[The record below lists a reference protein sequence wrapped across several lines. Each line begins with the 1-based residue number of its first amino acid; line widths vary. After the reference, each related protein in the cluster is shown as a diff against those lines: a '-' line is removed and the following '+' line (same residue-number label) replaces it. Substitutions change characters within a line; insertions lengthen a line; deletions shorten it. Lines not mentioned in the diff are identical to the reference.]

1 MAVLVTAPNSSD
13 RQRDRDRRAMK
24 TILWI
29 LAVTFSAVAGFY
41 FGIGQGAK
49 TIGTIAAQN
58 EVSDAVSTLHISLKA
73 IAKNDIASANDAHD
87 IFVRGALIKLGS
99 YASSVPFWK
108 CSGRDREAMAA
119 ARSYEAIHPS
129 GTNDPLHRLIAKGLA
144 FCSGA
149 PTPSAERVNDSSK
162 PTPL

>member
-1 MAVLVTAPNSSD
+1 
-13 RQRDRDRRAMK
+13 MK

-41 FGIGQGAK
+41 FGVGQGAK

-73 IAKNDIASANDAHD
+73 IAKNDIASANDAHEV
-87 IFVRGALIKLGS
+87 FVRGALIKLGS
-99 YASSVPFWK
+99 YASAVPFWK
-108 CSGRDREAMAA
+108 CSDRDREAMAS

-129 GTNDPLHRLIAKGLA
+129 DANDPLHRLITKGLD
-144 FCSGA
+144 FCSSDTAHPAENLNNSHKPPPPHG
-149 PTPSAERVNDSSK
+149 TP
-162 PTPL
+162 

>member
-1 MAVLVTAPNSSD
+1 
-13 RQRDRDRRAMK
+13 MK
-24 TILWI
+24 IIFWL
-29 LAVTFSAVAGFY
+29 LAVACSAAAGFY

-99 YASSVPFWK
+99 YASAVPFWK
-108 CSGRDREAMAA
+108 CSDRDREAMAA
-119 ARSYEAIHPS
+119 ARNYEATRPS
-129 GTNDPLHRLIAKGLA
+129 GANDPLHRLITKGLA
-144 FCSGA
+144 FCWGGS
-149 PTPSAERVNDSSK
+149 THSAERVNDSLK
-162 PTPL
+162 PTPPQGAT